1 MRKLLERR
9 SAIVSEM
16 RGLTAA
22 PTGEGGDLSAEQ
34 NTKFES
40 LKAEL
45 DGLEKKIQR
54 QQFLDDAERRMS
66 GTQISGTGDNRLD
79 EELRSFSLVRAIAS
93 QVPDLA
99 GRIDCGREREIS
111 NELAK
116 RSGQQFQGIAV
127 PMQVF
132 EKRVLTAGGD
142 GAPLIGTDLMG
153 SQYIDILRSK
163 LVLRRLGARVLNG
176 LVGNVDIPKLE
187 TSATAA
193 WFAENTAIPPSD
205 VDPDKIQLV
214 PKHVGA
220 RSEFSRNMLL
230 QSSPDIEALIR
241 DDFAKVLAR
250 AVDAAGILGGGA
262 NEPTGILETDGLTE
276 VSMSTV
282 TWEKVLQLIESVEL
296 ENAEGSAF
304 LTMPRVVRKLR
315 STPRVDDTDSRMI
328 MESANSLADYPLA
341 STNLVPGDST
351 GGVLIFGNF
360 ADVLLAYWST
370 LDLLVNPYAETA
382 YSKGNVQ
389 VRGIIT
395 MDVGIRHIESFSASV
410 DVDV

>member
-1 MRKLLERR
+1 
-9 SAIVSEM
+9 
-16 RGLTAA
+16 
-22 PTGEGGDLSAEQ
+22 
-34 NTKFES
+34 
-40 LKAEL
+40 
-45 DGLEKKIQR
+45 
-54 QQFLDDAERRMS
+54 
-66 GTQISGTGDNRLD
+66 
-79 EELRSFSLVRAIAS
+79 
-93 QVPDLA
+93 
-99 GRIDCGREREIS
+99 
-111 NELAK
+111 
-116 RSGQQFQGIAV
+116 
-127 PMQVF
+127 
-132 EKRVLTAGGD
+132 
-142 GAPLIGTDLMG
+142 
-153 SQYIDILRSK
+153 
-163 LVLRRLGARVLNG
+163 
-176 LVGNVDIPKLE
+176 
-187 TSATAA
+187 
-193 WFAENTAIPPSD
+193 
-205 VDPDKIQLV
+205 
-214 PKHVGA
+214 
-220 RSEFSRNMLL
+220 
-230 QSSPDIEALIR
+230 
-241 DDFAKVLAR
+241 
-250 AVDAAGILGGGA
+250 
-262 NEPTGILETDGLTE
+262 
-276 VSMSTV
+276 MSTV